1 MINRWSIRYVTVRL
15 RFSDEHVLKTYS
27 RSNLYSLSFITEFCN
42 ITECPW
48 LVNNVFL
55 RSAPL
60 QLKLEACRML
70 QTTRL
75 PCDV

>member
-1 MINRWSIRYVTVRL
+1 MINRLSITYVTARL
-15 RFSDEHVLKTYS
+15 RLSDEHVLKTYS
-27 RSNLYSLSFITEFCN
+27 RSNLYPLSFITEFCN

-48 LVNNVFL
+48 LVYNVFL